1 MKKPLSKK
9 ALLQE
14 AAFWGNLKKVSKEY
28 PGKVCR
34 K

>member
-9 ALLQE
+9 ALLRE
-14 AAFWGNLKKVSKEY
+14 ADFWAKRRKMLTEG
-28 PGKVCR
+28 PGKTCR

>member
-9 ALLQE
+9 ALLRE
-14 AAFWGNLKKVSKEY
+14 ADFWVKRRMLIRED
-28 PGKVCR
+28 PGKTCR